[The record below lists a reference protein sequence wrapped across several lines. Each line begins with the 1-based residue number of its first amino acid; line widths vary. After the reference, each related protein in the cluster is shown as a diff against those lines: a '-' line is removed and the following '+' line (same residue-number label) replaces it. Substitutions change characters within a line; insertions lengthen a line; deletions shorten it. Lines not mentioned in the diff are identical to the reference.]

1 MLHGP
6 SVATGAFRCDAF
18 DPARVLAQVAAL
30 RAVVAL
36 HWEESRAAPF
46 CTLCAE
52 GALVWGWPCTTMRH
66 IAAIWADHAD
76 YDQEWRP

>member
-1 MLHGP
+1 MGQMTRGDGTIDLYKFP
-6 SVATGAFRCDAF
+6 SSG
-18 DPARVLAQVAAL
+18 L
-30 RAVVAL
+30 VAL
-36 HWEESRAAPF
+36 CEEESRAAPF

-76 YDQEWRP
+76 YDQGWKP